1 MDCSLPGSS
10 VHGTFQARVLEWG
23 ATAFSEKYANER
35 ETLNRSLQDKA
46 EEILI
51 MILNEK
57 STIQSYRQTMIIT
70 LYIKYARYHI
80 LENNLIRRE

>member
-1 MDCSLPGSS
+1 MK
-10 VHGTFQARVLEWG
+10 TI
-23 ATAFSEKYANER
+23 
-35 ETLNRSLQDKA
+35 